1 MCVWDFLFCKWRQG
15 TYEESPAV
23 LKGKSQTH
31 ICLLQCVFA
40 IFILTQKKSLYIMQ
54 GTQQTTKYPL
64 ALLFISVGL
73 LFMTCI
79 KSKNYDEVD
88 NIDVNGVNIVYQV
101 KGNDRD
107 NPVIVLH
114 GNSGEHDHLSVL
126 VDQLD
131 SAGYLV
137 YALDSRGQGANAPV
151 DEYHYIDMA
160 EDLAEFIDK
169 MNIEKPAIFGWSD
182 GGNIALQMEVLH
194 PGTAG
199 LIITAG
205 ANIFPEG
212 VKADFWEEFK
222 KELEKDS
229 IPPLTKMMLLEPQMT
244 AEDMQKIQCP
254 ALITI
259 GEFDLIDEDH
269 TRMIAEN
276 IPKGKMLIVPGED
289 HGSFVY
295 KSPKIGK
302 VILEYFKEQKY

>member
-1 MCVWDFLFCKWRQG
+1 
-15 TYEESPAV
+15 
-23 LKGKSQTH
+23 
-31 ICLLQCVFA
+31 
-40 IFILTQKKSLYIMQ
+40 MQ

-64 ALLFISVGL
+64 ALLFISVGI

-79 KSKNYDEVD
+79 KSKNYDEVN
-88 NIDVNGVNIVYQV
+88 NIDVNGVNIAYQV

-107 NPVIVLH
+107 NPVILLH

-169 MNIEKPAIFGWSD
+169 MDIEKPAIFGWSD

-269 TRMIAEN
+269 TRMIAEH
-276 IPKGKMLIVPGED
+276 IPQGQMLIVPGED

-295 KSPKIGK
+295 KSPKIGE
-302 VILEYFKEQKY
+302 VILAYFKEQKY